1 VFENR
6 MLRGRKW
13 WEAGEDCIMRSFITW
28 SLHQMGDQIKEDEM
42 GGACSMYGKVE
53 KWVQNFDQKT

>member
-1 VFENR
+1 
-6 MLRGRKW
+6 
-13 WEAGEDCIMRSFITW
+13 MRSFITW